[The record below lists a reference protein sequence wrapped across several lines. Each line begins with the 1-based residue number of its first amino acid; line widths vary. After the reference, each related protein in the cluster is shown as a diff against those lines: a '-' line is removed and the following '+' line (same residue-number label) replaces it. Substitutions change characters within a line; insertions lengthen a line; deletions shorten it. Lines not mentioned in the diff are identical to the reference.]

1 MVSFAQPRYTQPPV
15 LVGWAPVDVAVVAVA
30 LAETEME
37 PDTVVWVVDDPADDE
52 EFVKLLVVE
61 CDVG

>member
-1 MVSFAQPRYTQPPV
+1 M
-15 LVGWAPVDVAVVAVA
+15 
-30 LAETEME
+30 AETEME